1 MQVKSF
7 AIWANAEKKQVP
19 ALVQNTIKWANDNN
33 LKVYLADRLKSI
45 DITNKNKAIPGSI
58 ISQGWKKIA
67 SLPSAIRTPH
77 EGVGGW
83 RPTPKNDIA
92 DSDKIAIPTSSV
104 KITII

>member
-45 DITNKNKAIPGSI
+45 DITNNNISYFSTKNPPEVDFLLCCLLYTS
-58 ISQGWKKIA
+58 
-67 SLPSAIRTPH
+67 PSPRDRQKSRMP
-77 EGVGGW
+77 
-83 RPTPKNDIA
+83 
-92 DSDKIAIPTSSV
+92 SSA
-104 KITII
+104 